1 MKKFLKYLVIVLV
14 VGVGSLFVIPQ
25 ARANFI
31 GSVGEIISSLRGV
44 EEEAVNV
51 FVPSPP
57 EPEISL
63 GNSESEALTAEQVLF
78 EESITS
84 LSAVGSCDD
93 SVGEENRSFSQRIAN
108 DDFSFGTSGLENFNT
123 DLNSI
128 ANQID
133 VDFTMT
139 NEGLKVEIDR
149 PEKDF
154 AYKLLV
160 NNIDVTLNQYTNANQ
175 IFFDKEIDSF
185 DLKLRL
191 YDNIGRTQ
199 DTKSFRYTKEVV
211 EEQSGEYK
219 LALKE
224 TGISVSAT
232 EAIEGYEK
240 LAIPSGFNSRSSGD
254 AETLIVE
261 FSEIPG
267 ASYYKIQF
275 GSQIIY
281 TQSPTYTFIDANQSF
296 NVTVKVTPVD
306 SNLVLGNSFELGS
319 GREVTFSQPNPQ
331 PGSELS
337 FSNRNGVLL
346 TYNDGNDFGDRV
358 WNGEVSDIVI
368 TQQGAIGFDI
378 SAPPSGEGYIVLENN
393 DGIFGVTGFQR
404 EWNENDPYKKNIL
417 FYPPESFDGSF
428 TFRSGR
434 GSGRLSNKISVTLPD
449 DIYQLL
455 KSRKVDISNPNFKP
469 RFNKDIENLEEIL
482 AEKGTVLLYDLLG
495 PTQVEFNWRPMMGAD
510 AWKTR
515 AFNIYVNG
523 DCVATQK
530 AWNIREGDGNSLMSQ
545 IDLITYAVIGRL
557 PSMADVEVEVRA
569 VGFNGVESDGEIGII
584 RTFLEPD
591 VSLID
596 IGVIDTNWIVYGE
609 FAYIYYHLSTTKQ
622 EYESYKAS
630 GNTFYLQTKMC
641 CDENNLVYYPTI
653 QFVPVPEYATC
664 SDLTIVGKT
673 SRDNPAFL
681 GIRSSPDLSVSEL
694 IKDDDDTE
702 LGFEE
707 AGGEVGDIIYSINGV
722 DVFSEVQLADE
733 INKYTGGQNL
743 EIIVGRGGQEVI
755 LDVDLTTYP
764 ARFNIEEINKATGC
778 FNANGQAIGVFKI
791 KMKDGFK
798 KDQYISS
805 FYFYQRDSTAT
816 ERLGEEA
823 MVWGGN
829 KEFSRNGNI
838 YSGIGPADS
847 LVSYGT
853 HNVDFNKAAFSIAS
867 NSQRASGRV
876 TLDPS
881 VQIVPADETEEE
893 SGPVSQLEIFIPS
906 ETRNEPYSKYAK
918 DYDDFEELQK
928 KGIIPVVNGNSIGDC
943 CYRDDIRSDAGRIF
957 PKGTY
962 AFYYKTNNPRVLGG
976 WDVHSETCSL
986 VVFDLPYDYAIQN
999 KNFLRNTYYPEKSDY
1014 PVIAQFTIEKER
1026 ECVFDLSEY
1035 RTYPYIAFNAKT
1047 CYVSK
1052 EDENTYF
1059 CIEIPYVILGLNS
1072 FG

>member
-1 MKKFLKYLVIVLV
+1 MKKFLKYLSIFLV
-14 VGVGSLFVIPQ
+14 FGIGSLFVIPQ

-31 GSVGEIISSLRGV
+31 GSVGEIIFSLRGV

-63 GNSESEALTAEQVLF
+63 GNSESEALTAEQVLY

-93 SVGEENRSFSQRIAN
+93 SVGEENRSFAQSIAN
-108 DDFSFGTSGLENFNT
+108 GDFNFGTSGLENFNT

-139 NEGLKVEIDR
+139 NDGLKVEIDR

-154 AYKLLV
+154 VYKLLV
-160 NNIDVTLNQYTNANQ
+160 NNVDVTINQYTNTSQ
-175 IFFDKEIDSF
+175 VFFDKEIDSF

-191 YDNIGRTQ
+191 YDNIGRSQ
-199 DTKSFRYTKEVV
+199 DTKSFRYTKEAA
-211 EEQSGEYK
+211 EEQNREYK

-224 TGISVSAT
+224 TGISVNAT
-232 EAIEGYEK
+232 EASEGYEK
-240 LAIPSGFNSRSSGD
+240 LTLPSGFNSRSSGD

-296 NVTVKVTPVD
+296 NATVKITPID
-306 SNLVLGNSFELGS
+306 SNLVLGNSFEQIS
-319 GREVTFSQPNPQ
+319 GREVTFSQPNSQ
-331 PGSELS
+331 PGSRLS

-346 TYNDGNDFGDRV
+346 TYNDGNDYGDRV
-358 WNGEVSDIVI
+358 WNGDVSNIIV

-393 DGIFGVTGFQR
+393 DGIFAVTGWR
-404 EWNENDPYKKNIL
+404 GEWNEDDPYKTNIL
-417 FYPPESFDGSF
+417 FYPPENFDGSF

-449 DIYQLL
+449 DIYQLQ
-455 KSRKVDISNPNFKP
+455 KSRKVDISNPNFIP
-469 RFNKDIENLEEIL
+469 RFNKDIENLEAVL

-523 DCVATQK
+523 DCVATQR
-530 AWNIREGDGNSLMSQ
+530 AWNIKEGDGKSLMSQ

-557 PSMADVEVEVRA
+557 PSMADVEIEVKA
-569 VGFNGVESDGEIGII
+569 VGFNGVESEGEKGII
-584 RTFLEPD
+584 RTYLEPQ

-596 IGVIDTNWIVYGE
+596 LGVIDTNWIVYGE

-622 EYESYKAS
+622 EYESYKAN
-630 GNTFYLQTKMC
+630 GNDFYLQARMC
-641 CDENNLVYYPTI
+641 CDENDLVYYPTI

-681 GIRSSPDLSVSEL
+681 GIRTNPDLTITEL
-694 IKDDDDTE
+694 IKDDDGEE
-702 LGFEE
+702 LGFE
-707 AGGEVGDIIYSINGV
+707 ASGGEVGDIIYAINGV
-722 DVFSEVQLADE
+722 AIYSEVQLADE
-733 INKYTGGQNL
+733 INKYTGGESIEISIVRSGEGLILETNL
-743 EIIVGRGGQEVI
+743 S
-755 LDVDLTTYP
+755 TYP
-764 ARFNIEEINKATGC
+764 ERFNIDEINKATGC
-778 FNANGQAIGVFKI
+778 FNANGQVIGVFKI

-798 KDQYISS
+798 KNQYMSS

-823 MVWGGN
+823 MITVGN
-829 KEFSRNGNI
+829 KTFSRNGNI
-838 YSGIGPADS
+838 YSGIGPDDA

-853 HNVDFNKAAFSIAS
+853 HSVDFSKASFSISS
-867 NSQRASGRV
+867 NNKRASARRDV
-876 TLDPS
+876 TEY
-881 VQIVPADETEEE
+881 VPLKNQVEE
-893 SGPVSQLEIFIPS
+893 SDGPVSQLELFVPS
-906 ETRNEPYSKYAK
+906 ESRGEPYSKYAN
-918 DYDDFEELQK
+918 DYQDYEDLVK
-928 KGIIPVVNGNSIGDC
+928 KNILPIINQNSIGDC
-943 CYRDDIRSDAGRIF
+943 CYRDEIRGDNGRVF
-957 PKGTY
+957 EKGSY
-962 AFYYKTNNPRVLGG
+962 VFYFKTNNPKILGG
-976 WDVHSETCSL
+976 WDIYSESCSL
-986 VVFDLPYDYAIQN
+986 DVFDLSYDYAIEN
-999 KNFLRNTYYPEKSDY
+999 KNFLRNTYYPEEERYPVVASLTVSKDRECLFDLGEYRDY
-1014 PVIAQFTIEKER
+1014 PYVAISA
-1026 ECVFDLSEY
+1026 
-1035 RTYPYIAFNAKT
+1035 NT
-1047 CYVSK
+1047 CYVK
-1052 EDENTYF
+1052 EDDENNFF
-1059 CIEIPYVILGLNS
+1059 CISLPYLILPINS
-1072 FG
+1072 WG

>member
-1 MKKFLKYLVIVLV
+1 VKKFLKYLVIVLV

-133 VDFTMT
+133 VDFIMT
-139 NEGLKVEIDR
+139 SEGLKVEIDR

-368 TQQGAIGFDI
+368 TQQGAIGFNI

-393 DGIFGVTGFQR
+393 EGIFGVTGFQR
-404 EWNENDPYKKNIL
+404 EWNESDPYKKNIL

-434 GSGRLSNKISVTLPD
+434 GAGRLSNKISVTLPD

-455 KSRKVDISNPNFKP
+455 KGRKVDISNPDFKP
-469 RFNKDIENLEEIL
+469 RFNKDIENLEAIL

-523 DCVATQK
+523 NCVATQK

-557 PSMADVEVEVRA
+557 PSMSDVEVEVRA

-584 RTFLEPD
+584 RTFLEPN
-591 VSLID
+591 VSLLD
-596 IGVIDTNWIVYGE
+596 IGVVDTNWIVYGE

-630 GNTFYLQTKMC
+630 GNTFYLQAKMC

-707 AGGEVGDIIYSINGV
+707 AGGEVGDIIYSINSV

-743 EIIVGRGGQEVI
+743 EIVVGRGGQEVI
-755 LDVDLTTYP
+755 LDVELTSYP

-805 FYFYQRDSTAT
+805 FYFYQRDSTAN

-823 MVWGGN
+823 LVWGGN

-853 HNVDFNKAAFSIAS
+853 HNVDFNKASFSIAS
-867 NSQRASGRV
+867 NSQRASGRI

>member
-93 SVGEENRSFSQRIAN
+93 SVGEENRSFAQRIAN
-108 DDFSFGTSGLENFNT
+108 DDFNFGTSGLENFNT

-319 GREVTFSQPNPQ
+319 RREVTFSQPNPQ

-1059 CIEIPYVILGLNS
+1059 CIEIPYVILALNS

>member
-1 MKKFLKYLVIVLV
+1 MKKFLKYLLIVLV

-139 NEGLKVEIDR
+139 NEGLKVKIDR

-331 PGSELS
+331 LGSELS

-346 TYNDGNDFGDRV
+346 TYDDGNDFGDRV

-368 TQQGAIGFDI
+368 TQQGAIGFNM

-393 DGIFGVTGFQR
+393 EGIFGVTGFQR

-434 GSGRLSNKISVTLPD
+434 GAGRFSNKISVTLPD

-469 RFNKDIENLEEIL
+469 RFNKDIENLEAIL

-523 DCVATQK
+523 NCVATQK

-557 PSMADVEVEVRA
+557 PSMSDVEVEVRA

-829 KEFSRNGNI
+829 KEFNRNGNI

-853 HNVDFNKAAFSIAS
+853 HNVDFNKASFSIAS
-867 NSQRASGRV
+867 NSQRASGRI

>member
-1 MKKFLKYLVIVLV
+1 MKKFLKYLLIVLV

-139 NEGLKVEIDR
+139 NEGLKVKIDR

-240 LAIPSGFNSRSSGD
+240 LTIPSGFNSRSSGD

-331 PGSELS
+331 LGSELS

-346 TYNDGNDFGDRV
+346 TYDDGNDFGDRV

-368 TQQGAIGFDI
+368 TQQGAIGFNM

-393 DGIFGVTGFQR
+393 EGIFGVTGFQR

-434 GSGRLSNKISVTLPD
+434 GAGRFSNKISVTLPD

-469 RFNKDIENLEEIL
+469 RFNKDIENLEAIL

-523 DCVATQK
+523 NCVATQK

-557 PSMADVEVEVRA
+557 PSMSDVEVEVRA

-829 KEFSRNGNI
+829 KEFNRNGNI

-853 HNVDFNKAAFSIAS
+853 HNVDFNKASFSIAS
-867 NSQRASGRV
+867 NSQRASGRI

>member
-1 MKKFLKYLVIVLV
+1 VKKFLKYLVIVLV
-14 VGVGSLFVIPQ
+14 VGIGSLFVIPQ

-93 SVGEENRSFSQRIAN
+93 SVGEENRSFAQRIAN
-108 DDFSFGTSGLENFNT
+108 DDFNFGTSGLENFNT

-319 GREVTFSQPNPQ
+319 GREVTFSQPNQQ

-664 SDLTIVGKT
+664 SDLTIVGRT

-733 INKYTGGQNL
+733 INKYTGDQNL

-853 HNVDFNKAAFSIAS
+853 HNVDFNKASFSIAS
-867 NSQRASGRV
+867 NSQRASGRI

-928 KGIIPVVNGNSIGDC
+928 KGIIPAVNGNSIGDC

-962 AFYYKTNNPRVLGG
+962 AFYYKTNNPRILGG
-976 WDVHSETCSL
+976 WDVYSETCSL
-986 VVFDLPYDYAIQN
+986 VVFDLPYDYALQN

-1059 CIEIPYVILGLNS
+1059 CIEIPYVILGMNS

>member
-14 VGVGSLFVIPQ
+14 VGIGSLFVIPQ

-93 SVGEENRSFSQRIAN
+93 SVGEENRSFAQRIAN
-108 DDFSFGTSGLENFNT
+108 DDFNFGTSGLENFNT

-319 GREVTFSQPNPQ
+319 GREVTFSQPNQQ

-393 DGIFGVTGFQR
+393 DGIFGVAGFQR
-404 EWNENDPYKKNIL
+404 EWNENEPYKKNIL

-664 SDLTIVGKT
+664 SDLTIVGRT

-733 INKYTGGQNL
+733 INKYTGDQNL

-867 NSQRASGRV
+867 NSQRASGRI

-962 AFYYKTNNPRVLGG
+962 AFYYKTNNPRILGG
-976 WDVHSETCSL
+976 WDVYSETCSL
-986 VVFDLPYDYAIQN
+986 VVFDLPYDYALQN

-1059 CIEIPYVILGLNS
+1059 CIEIPYVILGMNS

>member
-1 MKKFLKYLVIVLV
+1 VKKFLKYLVIVLV
-14 VGVGSLFVIPQ
+14 VGIGSLFVIPQ

-133 VDFTMT
+133 VDFIMT
-139 NEGLKVEIDR
+139 SEGLKVEIDR

-368 TQQGAIGFDI
+368 TQQGAIGFNI

-393 DGIFGVTGFQR
+393 EGIFGVTGFQR
-404 EWNENDPYKKNIL
+404 EWNESDPYKKNIL

-434 GSGRLSNKISVTLPD
+434 GAGRLSNKISVTLPD

-455 KSRKVDISNPNFKP
+455 KGRKVDISNPDFKP
-469 RFNKDIENLEEIL
+469 RFNKDIENLEAIL

-523 DCVATQK
+523 NCVATQK

-557 PSMADVEVEVRA
+557 PSMSDVEVEVRA

-584 RTFLEPD
+584 RTFLEPN
-591 VSLID
+591 VSLLD
-596 IGVIDTNWIVYGE
+596 IGVVDTNWIVYGE

-630 GNTFYLQTKMC
+630 GNTFYLQAKMC

-707 AGGEVGDIIYSINGV
+707 AGGEVGDIIYSINSV

-743 EIIVGRGGQEVI
+743 EIVVGRGGQEVI
-755 LDVDLTTYP
+755 LDVELTSYP

-805 FYFYQRDSTAT
+805 FYFYQRDSTAN

-823 MVWGGN
+823 LVWGGN

-853 HNVDFNKAAFSIAS
+853 HNVDFNKASFSIAS
-867 NSQRASGRV
+867 NSQRASGRI

>member
-14 VGVGSLFVIPQ
+14 VGIGSLFVIPQ

-93 SVGEENRSFSQRIAN
+93 SVGEENRSFAQRIAN
-108 DDFSFGTSGLENFNT
+108 DDFNFGTSGLENFNT

-319 GREVTFSQPNPQ
+319 GREVTFSQPNQQ

-664 SDLTIVGKT
+664 SDLTIVGRT

-999 KNFLRNTYYPEKSDY
+999 KNFLSNTYNPEKSEY
-1014 PVIAQFTIEKER
+1014 PVAAQLTVEKEF

-1035 RTYPYIAFNAKT
+1035 KSYPYIAFNART

-1052 EDENTYF
+1052 EDKNTYF
-1059 CIEIPYVILGLNS
+1059 CIEIPYIILGINS
-1072 FG
+1072 WG

>member
-319 GREVTFSQPNPQ
+319 VREVTFSQPNPQ

-434 GSGRLSNKISVTLPD
+434 GSGRLSNKISATLPD

-1059 CIEIPYVILGLNS
+1059 CIEIPYVILALNS

>member
-986 VVFDLPYDYAIQN
+986 VIFDLPYDYAIQN

>member
-1 MKKFLKYLVIVLV
+1 MKKFLKYLLIVLV

-139 NEGLKVEIDR
+139 NEGLKVKIDR

-240 LAIPSGFNSRSSGD
+240 LTIPSGFNSRSSGD

-331 PGSELS
+331 LGSELS

-346 TYNDGNDFGDRV
+346 TYDDGNDFGDRV

-368 TQQGAIGFDI
+368 TQQGAIGFNI

-393 DGIFGVTGFQR
+393 EGIFGVTGFQR

-434 GSGRLSNKISVTLPD
+434 GAGRFSNKISVTLPD

-469 RFNKDIENLEEIL
+469 RFNKDIENLEAIL

-523 DCVATQK
+523 NCVATQK

-557 PSMADVEVEVRA
+557 PSMSDVEVEVRA

-829 KEFSRNGNI
+829 KEFNRNGNI

-853 HNVDFNKAAFSIAS
+853 HNVDFNKASFSIAS
-867 NSQRASGRV
+867 NSQRASGRI

>member
-1 MKKFLKYLVIVLV
+1 M
-14 VGVGSLFVIPQ
+14 IPQ

-133 VDFTMT
+133 VDFIMT

-185 DLKLRL
+185 ELKLRL

-240 LAIPSGFNSRSSGD
+240 LAIPSGFNTRSSGD

-368 TQQGAIGFDI
+368 TQQGAIGFNI

-393 DGIFGVTGFQR
+393 EGIFGVTGFQR
-404 EWNENDPYKKNIL
+404 EWNESDPYKKNIL

-434 GSGRLSNKISVTLPD
+434 GAGRLSNKISVTLPD

-455 KSRKVDISNPNFKP
+455 KGRKVDISNPDFKP
-469 RFNKDIENLEEIL
+469 RFNKDIENLEAIL

-523 DCVATQK
+523 NCVATQK

-557 PSMADVEVEVRA
+557 PSMSDVEVEVRA

-584 RTFLEPD
+584 RTFLEPN
-591 VSLID
+591 VSLLD
-596 IGVIDTNWIVYGE
+596 IGVVDTNWIVYGE

-630 GNTFYLQTKMC
+630 GNTFYLQAKMC

-707 AGGEVGDIIYSINGV
+707 AGGEVGDIIYSINSV

-743 EIIVGRGGQEVI
+743 EIVVGRGGQEVI
-755 LDVDLTTYP
+755 LDVELTSYP

-805 FYFYQRDSTAT
+805 FYFYQRDSTAN

-823 MVWGGN
+823 LVWGGN

-853 HNVDFNKAAFSIAS
+853 HNVDFNKASFSIAS
-867 NSQRASGRV
+867 NSQRASGRI

>member
-1 MKKFLKYLVIVLV
+1 VKKFLKYLVIVLV
-14 VGVGSLFVIPQ
+14 VGIGSLFVIPQ

-93 SVGEENRSFSQRIAN
+93 SVGEENRSFAQRIAN
-108 DDFSFGTSGLENFNT
+108 DDFNFGTSGLENFNT

-319 GREVTFSQPNPQ
+319 GREVTFSQPNQQ

-707 AGGEVGDIIYSINGV
+707 AGGEAGDIIYSINGV

-853 HNVDFNKAAFSIAS
+853 HNVDFNKASFSIAS
-867 NSQRASGRV
+867 NSQRASGRI

-962 AFYYKTNNPRVLGG
+962 AFYYKTNNPRILGG
-976 WDVHSETCSL
+976 WDVYSETCSL
-986 VVFDLPYDYAIQN
+986 VVFDLPYDYALQN

-1059 CIEIPYVILGLNS
+1059 CIEIPYVILGMNS

>member
-1 MKKFLKYLVIVLV
+1 MKKFLKYLLIVLV

-31 GSVGEIISSLRGV
+31 GSVEEIISSLRGV

-139 NEGLKVEIDR
+139 NEGLKVKIDR

-240 LAIPSGFNSRSSGD
+240 LTIPSGFNSRSSGD

-331 PGSELS
+331 LGSELS

-346 TYNDGNDFGDRV
+346 TYDDGNDFGDRV

-368 TQQGAIGFDI
+368 TQQGAIGFNI

-393 DGIFGVTGFQR
+393 EGIFGVTGFQR

-434 GSGRLSNKISVTLPD
+434 GAGRFSNKISVTLPD

-469 RFNKDIENLEEIL
+469 RFNKDIENLEAIL

-523 DCVATQK
+523 NCVATQK

-557 PSMADVEVEVRA
+557 PSMSDVEVEVRA

-829 KEFSRNGNI
+829 KEFNRNGNI

-853 HNVDFNKAAFSIAS
+853 HNVDFNKASFSIAS
-867 NSQRASGRV
+867 NSQRASGRI

>member
-1 MKKFLKYLVIVLV
+1 VKKFLKYLVIFFVIGIGL
-14 VGVGSLFVIPQ
+14 LFVIPQ
-25 ARANFI
+25 SRANFI
-31 GSVGEIISSLRGV
+31 GSVEEIIFSLRGV

-78 EESITS
+78 EESINS
-84 LSAVGSCDD
+84 LSAIGSCDD
-93 SVGEENRSFSQRIAN
+93 SVGEENRTFAQRIATE
-108 DDFSFGTSGLENFNT
+108 DFSFGTSGLENFNT

-133 VDFTMT
+133 VNFKLIND
-139 NEGLKVEIDR
+139 GLKVEINR

-154 AYKLLV
+154 VYKLLV
-160 NNIDVTLNQYTNANQ
+160 NNVDVTVNQYTNANQ
-175 IFFDKEIDSF
+175 VFFDKEIDSF

-191 YDNIGRTQ
+191 YDNIGRSQ
-199 DTKSFRYTKEVV
+199 DTKSFRYTKEVA
-211 EEQSGEYK
+211 EGQNREYK

-224 TGISVSAT
+224 TGISVDAT
-232 EAIEGYEK
+232 EADEDYEK
-240 LAIPSGFNSRSSGD
+240 LTLPPGFNSSSSGD

-275 GSQIIY
+275 GSQTIY

-296 NVTVKVTPVD
+296 NVTVTITPID
-306 SNLVLGNSFELGS
+306 SNLVLGNSYELGH
-319 GREVTFSQPNPQ
+319 GREVTFSQPNSQ
-331 PGSELS
+331 PGSGLN
-337 FSNRNGVLL
+337 FSNINGVLI
-346 TYNDGNDFGDRV
+346 TYNDDNDFGDRV
-358 WNGEVSDIVI
+358 WNGEVSNFIV
-368 TQQGAIGFDI
+368 TQQGSIGFDI

-393 DGIFGVTGFQR
+393 DGIFAVTGWR
-404 EWNENDPYKKNIL
+404 GEWNEGDPYKTNIL
-417 FYPPESFDGSF
+417 FYPPENFDGSF
-428 TFRSGR
+428 TIRSGR
-434 GSGRLSNKISVTLPD
+434 GSGRLSNKISVALPD
-449 DIYQLL
+449 DIYQLQ

-469 RFNKDIENLEEIL
+469 RFNKDIENLEAIL

-495 PTQVEFNWRPMMGAD
+495 PTQVEFNWRPMVGAD
-510 AWKTR
+510 VWKTR

-523 DCVATQK
+523 NCVATQR
-530 AWNIREGDGNSLMSQ
+530 AWNVKEGDGNSLMSQ

-569 VGFNGVESDGEIGII
+569 VGFNGVESEGEKGII

-622 EYESYKAS
+622 EYESYRAS
-630 GNTFYLQTKMC
+630 GNTFYLKVKMC

-664 SDLTIVGKT
+664 SDLTIVGRT
-673 SRDNPAFL
+673 SKDNPAFL
-681 GIRSSPDLSVSEL
+681 GIRSNPNLSVSEL
-694 IKDDDDTE
+694 IKDDDGTE
-702 LGFEE
+702 LGFEK
-707 AGGEVGDIIYSINGV
+707 AGGEVGDVIYSINQV
-722 DVFSEVQLADE
+722 DVFSEVQIADE
-733 INKYTGGQNL
+733 INKYTGGQSL
-743 EIIVGRGGQEVI
+743 EIVVGRGGQEVI
-755 LDVDLTTYP
+755 LNVELTTYP
-764 ARFNIEEINKATGC
+764 GRFNIEEINKATGC
-778 FNANGQAIGVFKI
+778 FNANGEAIGVFKI

-798 KDQYISS
+798 KEQYISS

-823 MVWGGN
+823 MIWGGN
-829 KEFSRNGNI
+829 KEFNRNGNI

-853 HNVDFNKAAFSIAS
+853 HNVDFNKASFSIAS
-867 NSQRASGRV
+867 NSQRASGRI

-881 VQIVPADETEEE
+881 VQVVPADESDEK
-893 SGPVSQLEIFIPS
+893 SGPVSQLEIFVPT
-906 ETRNEPYSKYAK
+906 ETKNEPYSKYAK

-943 CYRDDIRSDAGRIF
+943 CYRDNIRSDAGRIF

-999 KNFLRNTYYPEKSDY
+999 ENFLRKTYYPEKSDL
-1014 PVIAQFTIEKER
+1014 PVIAQFTVNKER
-1026 ECVFDLSEY
+1026 ECIFDLSEY
-1035 RTYPYIAFNAKT
+1035 RSYPYIAFNAKT

-1059 CIEIPYVILGLNS
+1059 CIEIPYTILGLNS

>member
-1 MKKFLKYLVIVLV
+1 
-14 VGVGSLFVIPQ
+14 
-25 ARANFI
+25 
-31 GSVGEIISSLRGV
+31 
-44 EEEAVNV
+44 
-51 FVPSPP
+51 
-57 EPEISL
+57 
-63 GNSESEALTAEQVLF
+63 LF

-84 LSAVGSCDD
+84 LSAIGSCDD

-123 DLNSI
+123 DLISI

-133 VDFTMT
+133 VDFAMT

-149 PEKDF
+149 PEKDY

-160 NNIDVTLNQYTNANQ
+160 NNVDVTLDQYTNANQ

-199 DTKSFRYTKEVV
+199 DTKSFRYTKEVA

-224 TGISVSAT
+224 TGISVNTT
-232 EAIEGYEK
+232 EAGEGYET
-240 LAIPSGFNSRSSGD
+240 LTIPSGFNSSSSGD

-368 TQQGAIGFDI
+368 TQQGAIGFNI

-393 DGIFGVTGFQR
+393 EGIFGVTGFQR
-404 EWNENDPYKKNIL
+404 EWNESDPYKKNIL

-434 GSGRLSNKISVTLPD
+434 GAGRLSNKISVTLPD

-455 KSRKVDISNPNFKP
+455 KGRKVDISNPDFKP
-469 RFNKDIENLEEIL
+469 RFNKDIENLEAIL

-523 DCVATQK
+523 NCVATQK

-557 PSMADVEVEVRA
+557 PSMSDVEVEVRA

-584 RTFLEPD
+584 RTFLEPN
-591 VSLID
+591 VSLLD
-596 IGVIDTNWIVYGE
+596 IGVVDTNWIVYGE

-630 GNTFYLQTKMC
+630 GNTFYLQAKMC

-707 AGGEVGDIIYSINGV
+707 AGGEVGDIIYSINSV

-743 EIIVGRGGQEVI
+743 EIVVGRGGQEVI
-755 LDVDLTTYP
+755 LDVELTSYP

-805 FYFYQRDSTAT
+805 FYFYQRDSTAN

-853 HNVDFNKAAFSIAS
+853 HNVDFNKASFSIAS
-867 NSQRASGRV
+867 NSQRASGRI

>member
-281 TQSPTYTFIDANQSF
+281 TQLPTYTFIDANQSF

-319 GREVTFSQPNPQ
+319 RREVTFSQPNPQ

-434 GSGRLSNKISVTLPD
+434 SSGRLSNKISVTLPD

-986 VVFDLPYDYAIQN
+986 VVFDLPFDYAIQN

>member
-1 MKKFLKYLVIVLV
+1 VKKFLKYLVIVLV
-14 VGVGSLFVIPQ
+14 VGIGSLFVIPQ

-93 SVGEENRSFSQRIAN
+93 SVGEENRSFAQRIAN
-108 DDFSFGTSGLENFNT
+108 DDFNFGTSGLENFNT

-319 GREVTFSQPNPQ
+319 GREVTFSQPNQQ

-733 INKYTGGQNL
+733 INKYTGDQNL

-853 HNVDFNKAAFSIAS
+853 HNVDFNKASFSIAS
-867 NSQRASGRV
+867 NSQRASGRI

-962 AFYYKTNNPRVLGG
+962 AFYYKTNNPRILGG
-976 WDVHSETCSL
+976 WDVYSETCSL
-986 VVFDLPYDYAIQN
+986 VVFDLPYDYALQN

-1059 CIEIPYVILGLNS
+1059 CIEIPYVILGMNS

>member
-1 MKKFLKYLVIVLV
+1 
-14 VGVGSLFVIPQ
+14 
-25 ARANFI
+25 
-31 GSVGEIISSLRGV
+31 
-44 EEEAVNV
+44 
-51 FVPSPP
+51 
-57 EPEISL
+57 
-63 GNSESEALTAEQVLF
+63 
-78 EESITS
+78 
-84 LSAVGSCDD
+84 
-93 SVGEENRSFSQRIAN
+93 
-108 DDFSFGTSGLENFNT
+108 
-123 DLNSI
+123 
-128 ANQID
+128 
-133 VDFTMT
+133 
-139 NEGLKVEIDR
+139 
-149 PEKDF
+149 
-154 AYKLLV
+154 
-160 NNIDVTLNQYTNANQ
+160 
-175 IFFDKEIDSF
+175 
-185 DLKLRL
+185 
-191 YDNIGRTQ
+191 
-199 DTKSFRYTKEVV
+199 
-211 EEQSGEYK
+211 
-219 LALKE
+219 
-224 TGISVSAT
+224 
-232 EAIEGYEK
+232 
-240 LAIPSGFNSRSSGD
+240 
-254 AETLIVE
+254 
-261 FSEIPG
+261 
-267 ASYYKIQF
+267 
-275 GSQIIY
+275 
-281 TQSPTYTFIDANQSF
+281 
-296 NVTVKVTPVD
+296 
-306 SNLVLGNSFELGS
+306 
-319 GREVTFSQPNPQ
+319 
-331 PGSELS
+331 
-337 FSNRNGVLL
+337 
-346 TYNDGNDFGDRV
+346 
-358 WNGEVSDIVI
+358 
-368 TQQGAIGFDI
+368 
-378 SAPPSGEGYIVLENN
+378 
-393 DGIFGVTGFQR
+393 
-404 EWNENDPYKKNIL
+404 
-417 FYPPESFDGSF
+417 
-428 TFRSGR
+428 
-434 GSGRLSNKISVTLPD
+434 
-449 DIYQLL
+449 
-455 KSRKVDISNPNFKP
+455 
-469 RFNKDIENLEEIL
+469 
-482 AEKGTVLLYDLLG
+482 
-495 PTQVEFNWRPMMGAD
+495 
-510 AWKTR
+510 
-515 AFNIYVNG
+515 
-523 DCVATQK
+523 
-530 AWNIREGDGNSLMSQ
+530 MS
-545 IDLITYAVIGRL
+545 
-557 PSMADVEVEVRA
+557 DVEVEVRA

-584 RTFLEPD
+584 RTFLEPN
-591 VSLID
+591 VSLLD
-596 IGVIDTNWIVYGE
+596 IGVVDTNWIVYGE

-630 GNTFYLQTKMC
+630 GNMFFLQAKMC

-707 AGGEVGDIIYSINGV
+707 AGGEVGDIIYSINSV

-743 EIIVGRGGQEVI
+743 EIVVGRGGQEVI
-755 LDVDLTTYP
+755 LDVELTSYP

-805 FYFYQRDSTAT
+805 FYFYQRDSTAN

-823 MVWGGN
+823 LVWGGN

-853 HNVDFNKAAFSIAS
+853 HNVDFNKASFSIAS
-867 NSQRASGRV
+867 NSQRASGRI